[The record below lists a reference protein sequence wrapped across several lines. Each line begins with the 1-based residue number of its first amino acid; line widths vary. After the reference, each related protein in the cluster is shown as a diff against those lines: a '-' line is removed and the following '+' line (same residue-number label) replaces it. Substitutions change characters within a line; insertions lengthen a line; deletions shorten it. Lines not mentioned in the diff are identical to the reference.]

1 MNGEIFCGEGN
12 GGKGAI
18 YSRIAKGDP
27 SLKKRVWK
35 VVVRVQLTGGAAYI
49 GCVVHCAEAVRMRRK
64 EMTRASRSCR

>member
-35 VVVRVQLTGGAAYI
+35 VVVRVQLTGG
-49 GCVVHCAEAVRMRRK
+49 GCVYRLC
-64 EMTRASRSCR
+64 RALC